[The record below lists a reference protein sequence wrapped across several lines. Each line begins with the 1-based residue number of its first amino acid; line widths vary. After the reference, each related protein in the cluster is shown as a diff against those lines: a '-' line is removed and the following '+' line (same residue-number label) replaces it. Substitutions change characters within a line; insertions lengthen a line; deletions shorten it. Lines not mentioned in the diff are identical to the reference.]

1 MHNHI
6 LSIILFT
13 PLAGALLLIFVPK
26 EQKDA
31 IRWIA
36 QHFRAGRPAGFHP
49 AGAVVL
55 GAALRTRL
63 QVHGGRAQQLDS
75 LDRRR
80 LRPRHRRHFLPADHA
95 DHAAG
100 LDFDPVFVDRNREP
114 GEGILHLVSGPAD
127 RHAGRLH
134 GARFLPVLRFLGS
147 HAGADV
153 LADRHLGRPAKTLR
167 RHQVLPLHLVR
178 LGTDAAVR
186 AVPVLL
192 QLPSDRAVHLQHS
205 GVIQDGAADL
215 PRSGIRFNVRH
226 LAVPGIL
233 PGLRH
238 QGADVP
244 VPHLAA
250 GCPRGG
256 AHRGFG
262 HPGRRSA
269 EDGNLRLRPL
279 RPAVLPG
286 CGDASQSAR
295 LDDFPFHH
303 WHHLRRAG
311 LPDAEGH
318 EEAGGVFVGQ
328 PPGFLHPGNLRA

>member
-26 EQKDA
+26 ENKDA

-36 QHFRAGRPAGFHP
+36 NIFALAGLLVSTP
-49 AGAVVL
+49 AGALVL
-55 GAALRTRL
+55 GPALRARL
-63 QVHGGRAQQLDS
+63 QVHGGHAQQLDPFH
-75 LDRRR
+75 RRR
-80 LRPRHRRHFLPADHA
+80 LRPRHRRHFLSADHA

-100 LDFDPVFVDRNREP
+100 MDFDPLLVDRNREP

-134 GARFLPVLRFLGS
+134 GARFLPVLRLLGS
-147 HAGADV
+147 HAGPHV
-153 LADRHLGRPAKTLR
+153 PADRHLGRPAKTLR
-167 RHQVLPLHLVR
+167 RHQVLPLYAVR
-178 LGTDAAVR
+178 LRPDAAFR
-186 AVPVLL
+186 AVPVFL

-205 GVIQDGAADL
+205 GALQDGPADL
-215 PRSGIRFNVRH
+215 PRSGLRLNLRDSV
-226 LAVPGIL
+226 VPGFL

-250 GCPRGG
+250 GRPRGS
-256 AHRGFG
+256 AHGGFG

-279 RPAVLPG
+279 RAAVLPG
-286 CGDASQSAR
+286 CSHAPAKCA
-295 LDDFPFHH
+295 
-303 WHHLRRAG
+303 AG
-311 LPDAEGH
+311 
-318 EEAGGVFVGQ
+318 
-328 PPGFLHPGNLRA
+328 